1 MLIEKLPPS
10 SQRKLPPHIN
20 ETVSS
25 SELKDCGHHTVPQ
38 WERHVLW
45 TLSSSL
51 STNGARLELD
61 RVLRTAFTSWNWN
74 LVNVFLLAA
83 NSTTPVP
90 KSRIVHI
97 LNWFLLHILHTKQA
111 GTTLR
116 ESSQADL
123 IQKCVLKVHICW
135 DFCTIRDKN
144 AINWVPWGCFVAFLQ
159 QNVVFW
165 DCMSAALVHNLHHK
179 HSHLILNQP

>member
-61 RVLRTAFTSWNWN
+61 RVLRTVFTSCNSKPYK
-74 LVNVFLLAA
+74 FLSFSRKLHNPCSKVPNRSHLELDPLFAA
-83 NSTTPVP
+83 HS
-90 KSRIVHI
+90 SHE
-97 LNWFLLHILHTKQA
+97 A
-111 GTTLR
+111 G
-116 ESSQADL
+116 
-123 IQKCVLKVHICW
+123 W
-135 DFCTIRDKN
+135 
-144 AINWVPWGCFVAFLQ
+144 
-159 QNVVFW
+159 
-165 DCMSAALVHNLHHK
+165 HNLTGVLT
-179 HSHLILNQP
+179 SWFDPILCPQRLLQLSTLVLILNSYQPK